1 MRKAPGF
8 CAVQPRGQRHRG
20 VVETI
25 EKADG
30 TRHRH
35 HQSRKSQ
42 DVRVDDCGLLD
53 HATSVGELRDLA
65 ATLNLSTD
73 ELRGGLLGCCQARP
87 ATYAGSR
94 FHVWTTFQKA
104 SARIPN
110 ARPNPLGFVRSVGP
124 CQNHKVLELRR
135 GRPTLRL

>member
-1 MRKAPGF
+1 
-8 CAVQPRGQRHRG
+8 VQPRGQRHRG

-65 ATLNLSTD
+65 A
-73 ELRGGLLGCCQARP
+73 
-87 ATYAGSR
+87 
-94 FHVWTTFQKA
+94 
-104 SARIPN
+104 
-110 ARPNPLGFVRSVGP
+110 
-124 CQNHKVLELRR
+124 R
-135 GRPTLRL
+135 GRNPSTEERLANRV

>member
-1 MRKAPGF
+1 ME
-8 CAVQPRGQRHRG
+8 PRGQRHRG

-35 HQSRKSQ
+35 HQIPKSQ

-73 ELRGGLLGCCQARP
+73 ELRGGLLGWVVKHVQQPLQVVASMFGPPSKKPQPESPTQGQIHLGSCGALGP
-87 ATYAGSR
+87 AKT
-94 FHVWTTFQKA
+94 TTFW
-104 SARIPN
+104 
-110 ARPNPLGFVRSVGP
+110 
-124 CQNHKVLELRR
+124 
-135 GRPTLRL
+135 